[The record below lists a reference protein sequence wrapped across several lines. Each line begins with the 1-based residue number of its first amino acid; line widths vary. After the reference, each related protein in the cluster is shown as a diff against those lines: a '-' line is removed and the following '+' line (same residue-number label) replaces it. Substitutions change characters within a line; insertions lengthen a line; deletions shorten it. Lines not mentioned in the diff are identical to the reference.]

1 MIKAVLFDLDG
12 TLMDTSEG
20 IFHTSQYTVSMLG
33 YSPCEDMK
41 RLRRFVGPPLKE
53 CFRIVYGFEDDELL
67 EKCVEVYRKEYEK
80 TGMHLCHL
88 YGGIEDVILRLRS
101 QGLKTGVC
109 TLKYEKLS
117 KMIFEEKGIS
127 ALFDTV
133 HGTDNRGKITKT
145 DCILLSV
152 ADLGLEKDEVLMV
165 GDTVNDLEGAR
176 NAGVNFAA
184 ATWGFGFER
193 GGSVDYGVT
202 VDCPYDILK
211 LV

>member
-88 YGGIEDVILRLRS
+88 YDGIEDVILRLRS

-117 KMIFEEKGIS
+117 KMI
-127 ALFDTV
+127 
-133 HGTDNRGKITKT
+133 
-145 DCILLSV
+145 CILLSV

>member
-1 MIKAVLFDLDG
+1 
-12 TLMDTSEG
+12 
-20 IFHTSQYTVSMLG
+20 
-33 YSPCEDMK
+33 
-41 RLRRFVGPPLKE
+41 
-53 CFRIVYGFEDDELL
+53 
-67 EKCVEVYRKEYEK
+67 
-80 TGMHLCHL
+80 MHLCHL
-88 YGGIEDVILRLRS
+88 YDGIEDVILRLRS